1 MKKTLTFLGTY
12 IFTFVAVYLFIAC
25 SLSFIHLSI
34 KPFDML
40 GWNELLRGIYL
51 FLCLVIGS
59 IIYSGQFDN
68 FEKQTGQDEKMKK
81 Y

>member
-1 MKKTLTFLGTY
+1 
-12 IFTFVAVYLFIAC
+12 
-25 SLSFIHLSI
+25 
-34 KPFDML
+34 ML